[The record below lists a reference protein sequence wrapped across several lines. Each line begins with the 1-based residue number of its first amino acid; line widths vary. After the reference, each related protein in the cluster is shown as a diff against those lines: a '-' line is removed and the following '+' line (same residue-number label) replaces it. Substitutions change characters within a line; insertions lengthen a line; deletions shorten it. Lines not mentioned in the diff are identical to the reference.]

1 MTCVIINDACCLIDL
16 RKGNLLHVLCKL
28 PYRFVVPLPIRE
40 SELLDFT
47 LQEWAF
53 LEGSGMTTY
62 DLPPDQVGE
71 AFGVKQQHGRL
82 SANDCFCLVAT
93 RHHESGILLTGDR
106 LLRRVAEDNAV
117 EVHGILWIIEQLS
130 NHDVCERDLLT
141 TALVLWRE
149 DRSVFVPSNL
159 IDRQLRL
166 LDRA

>member
-1 MTCVIINDACCLIDL
+1 MGQNGQRL
-16 RKGNLLHVLCKL
+16 G
-28 PYRFVVPLPIRE
+28 PL
-40 SELLDFT
+40 
-47 LQEWAF
+47 
-53 LEGSGMTTY
+53 
-62 DLPPDQVGE
+62 V
-71 AFGVKQQHGRL
+71 
-82 SANDCFCLVAT
+82 
-93 RHHESGILLTGDR
+93 LLTGDR